1 MSAQAH
7 GDSSYASSAGQTA
20 RPSPIMP
27 RGRRATTTTQVEE
40 EPVELPEEEPVV
52 PPVPTQGGGDSGGGD
67 DGDDGGSDDSS
78 NGTPQGDT
86 NNVPFALVPARA
98 HADNIINYATSAGQ
112 RLFAAATKNLYSE
125 SSEMFDCDPDGL
137 MDFIQLVED
146 RSNLLGYHGIF
157 QIPDDINAGHPDT
170 KDFLSNYGVITLEQV
185 IAHAQTYVHLPTRD
199 AQDSTQLYHCLMAS
213 LSSSGRAKI
222 SIWNTQYTVNGYPA
236 GVPLLKVI
244 LREADVDTQATAAY
258 IRQQLASLDDYMR
271 QVDSDI
277 KKFNIHV
284 KSLLRDLLRR
294 RQTSDDTMIHLFEG
308 YKAASDKTFVEYIL
322 RREEEYED
330 GQLITPDQLM
340 TLAANKYKMRTR
352 KGTWN
357 APSESET
364 KILALDAK
372 LASLEKKSKK
382 AKKTQD
388 SSNQR
393 KGQTNPSSMR
403 DKAYKKPAW
412 MTTPPTAA
420 QKGKSIHRDGKE
432 YWWCKYHNAWTRH
445 KSAECRLSEKAAK
458 EGNKS
463 EGSKDKKKIK
473 FAKALTAIR
482 DDSEEDE

>member
-1 MSAQAH
+1 
-7 GDSSYASSAGQTA
+7 
-20 RPSPIMP
+20 
-27 RGRRATTTTQVEE
+27 
-40 EPVELPEEEPVV
+40 
-52 PPVPTQGGGDSGGGD
+52 
-67 DGDDGGSDDSS
+67 
-78 NGTPQGDT
+78 
-86 NNVPFALVPARA
+86 
-98 HADNIINYATSAGQ
+98 
-112 RLFAAATKNLYSE
+112 
-125 SSEMFDCDPDGL
+125 MFDCDPDGL

-185 IAHAQTYVHLPTRD
+185 IAHAQTYVHSPTRD

-222 SIWNTQYTVNGYPA
+222 SIWSTQYTVNGYPA

-277 KKFNIHV
+277 KKFNVHV

-364 KILALDAK
+364 KILALEAK

-388 SSNQR
+388 SSNQC
-393 KGQTNPSSMR
+393 KGQTNPSSTR
-403 DKAYKKPAW
+403 DKAYKKPSW

-420 QKGKSIHRDGKE
+420 QKGKSIHKDGKE

-445 KSAECRLSEKAAK
+445 KPSDCRLSEKAAK

-463 EGSKDKKKIK
+463 DGSKDKKKIK
-473 FAKALTAIR
+473 FAQALTAVR
-482 DDSEEDE
+482 DGSEEDE